1 MPIRVKEIFRSD
13 LDPNSDYWWAAD
25 KLDKLNYNFGLLS
38 LGGVPGPLGAQG
50 NDGFTGERGFQ
61 GFEGNQGP
69 FGPQGNVGMSGKS
82 TWKRIYGEN
91 NDTLI
96 PLFQGG
102 SEYAA
107 IPIVIGAQSDPGP
120 NDYNNALGW
129 STSVATFYSKNSNVG
144 NNPPVLRNN
153 LSFETKTV
161 KELEIG
167 YRLNLID
174 ANTTYVD
181 FGKTLVNPAL
191 IGTLDV
197 NVLLDQTNYNLR
209 NRSNQNNLL
218 SINTNSLNSHSSSS
232 EFNGAQGITTN
243 SLTYNSNAG
252 IDQVLVSTNVDGD
265 VIWKNQF
272 EVFSALPEG
281 SVISIRREDFN
292 NINFHI
298 NDAGDL
304 DEGATNDLHIIYGRG
319 RVDGPFKGWYLAN
332 GKTWE
337 FDNGV
342 IEHLVPNLNSFDYN
356 VDNGTPNTGE
366 QGGVGGDD
374 TTVVI
379 GGGNASVN
387 ASYNS
392 PTTNYSVDLILD
404 PSDDVLELD
413 SSTGSNATLH
423 KNINIIKLNEK
434 NLYWRTNPSG
444 QIAYQSIVASAQ
456 ANNANDACGFPT
468 QNYFITNY
476 TIGTWSDTN
485 NSLTGS
491 TLYTNVGGNPG
502 AIATSNKWYASDGV
516 ARLWNGTQF
525 TSVSVCPITTNLNLN
540 YNLDV
545 TSLNGTVVAT
555 GIYTI
560 DGSDYV
566 NATTLEDS
574 NGNNAGSGW
583 YKIANDP
590 NGLRRYWN
598 GSQFLG
604 ESISEEYVYNE
615 TNLEL
620 SHKSGSASCKNWN
633 LINPDIVYYAT
644 DNPTVGP
651 VPSSVLTKISQENG
665 TVYVH
670 KDWIGNTVGQFPL
683 VKVYSQNRPGFTS
696 PYITILE
703 AGFGLNN
710 PVYFASILTTSK
722 LNNAFGCIS
731 SNSISGPV
739 GIDPTDYNNG
749 LSPTVDGTGGTIYV
763 NSSNGATVTLT
774 ATNANESHWAI
785 ANVTI
790 TGQSTLNVSLQG
802 DVGTSNA
809 TRTDTDQIILPQG
822 THTWTWDILNFTG
835 SSLLNLTISQ

>member
-1 MPIRVKEIFRSD
+1 MPIRVKEIFKSD

-38 LGGVPGPLGAQG
+38 LGGVPGPLGPQG
-50 NDGFTGERGFQ
+50 NDGYTGERGFQ
-61 GFEGNQGP
+61 GLEGNEGP
-69 FGPQGNVGMSGKS
+69 FGPQGNIGLGGKS

-107 IPIVIGAQSDPGP
+107 IPIVIGAQADPGT
-120 NDYNNALGW
+120 NDYNDALGW

-161 KELEIG
+161 KEFEIG
-167 YRLNLID
+167 YRLNPINP
-174 ANTTYVD
+174 NTTYVD

-191 IGTLDV
+191 IGELDV
-197 NVLLDQTNYNLR
+197 NILLDQTNYNLKDR
-209 NRSNQNNLL
+209 NTNNLL
-218 SINTNSLNSHSSSS
+218 SINTNTLTSHSSDS

-243 SLTYNSNAG
+243 SLTYNSNTG
-252 IDQVLVSTNVDGD
+252 LDQVLVSTNVDGD

-292 NINFHI
+292 NTNFHI
-298 NDAGDL
+298 NDAGAL
-304 DEGATNDLHIIYGRG
+304 DEGSTNDLHIIYGRG
-319 RVDGPFKGWYLAN
+319 RADGPFKGWYLAN

-342 IEHLVPNLNSFDYN
+342 IEHLVPNLNSFNYS
-356 VDNGTPNTGE
+356 VDNGIPNTGE
-366 QGGVGGDD
+366 IGGTAGDD
-374 TTVVI
+374 TTIII
-379 GGGNASVN
+379 GGGDTEVN
-387 ASYNS
+387 ALYSS
-392 PTTNYSVDLILD
+392 PNTNYTVDLTLNSSDDILD
-404 PSDDVLELD
+404 VD
-413 SSTGSNATLH
+413 SITGSSATLH
-423 KNINIIKLNEK
+423 KNVNIVKLNEK

-444 QIAYQSIVASAQ
+444 QVAYQPIITSAP
-456 ANNANDACGFPT
+456 ANNANDACGNPN

-476 TIGTWSDTN
+476 VTGTWSDTN
-485 NSLTGS
+485 NSLTGY

-502 AIATSNKWYASDGV
+502 AIATSNKWYASGGV
-516 ARLWNGTQF
+516 ARLWDGTQF
-525 TSVSVCPITTNLNLN
+525 TSTSFCPITTNINLN

-545 TSLNGTVVAT
+545 TSLNGSVVAT

-560 DGSDYV
+560 DGNDYAS
-566 NATTLEDS
+566 ATVLEDS
-574 NGNNAGSGW
+574 NGNTANGGW
-583 YKIANDP
+583 YKEASNN

-615 TNLEL
+615 TTLQF
-620 SHKSGSASCKNWN
+620 SYKSGSASCKNWN
-633 LINPDIVYYAT
+633 LIVPDIVYYAT
-644 DNPTVGP
+644 NSTTVGP
-651 VPSSVLTKISQENG
+651 SSSVLTKINQENG
-665 TVYVH
+665 TIYVH
-670 KDWIGNTVGQFPL
+670 KDWLGNTVGQFPL

-696 PYITILE
+696 PWISIIE

-710 PVYFASILTTSK
+710 PVYYASILTNSK
-722 LNNAFGCIS
+722 INNPFGCIS
-731 SNSISGPV
+731 GNSISGPV

-763 NSSNGATVTLT
+763 NSPSATVTLT

-785 ANVTI
+785 ASVDI
-790 TGQSTLNVSLQG
+790 TGQSSLNISLQG
-802 DVGTSNA
+802 DVGFNNVS
-809 TRTDTDQIILPQG
+809 RTDTDQIILQQG
-822 THTWTWDILNFTG
+822 TYNWTWDILNFTE